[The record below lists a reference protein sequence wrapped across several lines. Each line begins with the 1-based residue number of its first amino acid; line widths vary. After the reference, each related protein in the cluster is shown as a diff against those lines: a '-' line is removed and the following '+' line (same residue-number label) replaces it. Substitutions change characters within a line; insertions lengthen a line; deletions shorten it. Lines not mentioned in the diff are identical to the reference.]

1 MSVYTYPDSGN
12 IPDNAFA
19 GHAAPTLLFKKW
31 QVWDDFDKFDRKESR
46 LRYLQQIAD
55 AVDKT
60 SEKQYTG
67 WYDRYSSIIK
77 DIGADILPFETQWR
91 LIVGWGDNP
100 TMESGL
106 TLHHLYGFP
115 YIPGSAVKGMLHHFA
130 EMESMTLIADSK
142 FFKLDHPEAAP
153 PPPWLPSFMLA
164 LEKIR
169 LLFGSVH
176 LEKHKVKNTD
186 NPKTE
191 TEVGP
196 DCPRF
201 LLKNLLTKLSK
212 AETLSDS
219 WKNIKQTIQNL
230 IDQHTGGILR
240 FYDAVPRD
248 YQPQLLQPDIVNVH
262 YQKYYES
269 EGKTAPS
276 DDLSPVPVTFL
287 AVRPQANFI
296 FPFRLEEQ
304 LLDPPRDKEEI
315 ERAELL
321 KRLPTS
327 PSLSDLVKDWFE
339 TALSEWGIGAKT
351 AAGYGYFKTGVSTN
365 SQDKTATS
373 GKQPKKVTGNTDPEK
388 SPRPEITP
396 SEPPQFNS
404 SINPKAKAK
413 GISSKHG
420 LEIWKKLAENEY
432 IERIEGGDISARDP
446 GTLLPR
452 HEIST
457 GGRKMELLYQSG
469 RFFCPVRLT
478 LQGINSEEE
487 AQWLWETLLR
497 PALAGEEEKR

>member
-12 IPDNAFA
+12 IPDSAFA

-31 QVWDDFDKFDRKESR
+31 QVWDDFDKFDRKDSR

-67 WYDRYSSIIK
+67 WYGRYSSIME
-77 DIGADILPFETQWR
+77 DIGAEILPFETQWR
-91 LIVGWGDNP
+91 LIIGWGDNP

-130 EMESMTLIADSK
+130 EMESMTLINDSD
-142 FFKLDHPEAAP
+142 FFELDHPEADP
-153 PPPWLPSFMLA
+153 PPPWLPKFLLQ
-164 LEKIR
+164 LEKIK

-176 LEKHKVKNTD
+176 LEKHKI
-186 NPKTE
+186 PKTDK
-191 TEVGP
+191 EVGP

-201 LLKNLLTKLSK
+201 LLKHLLTKLSK
-212 AETLSDS
+212 TKTLSNS
-219 WKNIKQTIQNL
+219 WQNIKQTIHNL
-230 IDQHTGGILR
+230 IDENTGGMLR

-287 AVRPQANFI
+287 AVRSQANFI

-304 LLDPPRDKEEI
+304 LLDPPRDDEEI

-321 KRLPTS
+321 KRFPAS
-327 PSLSDLVKDWFE
+327 PSLPDLVKDWFE

-351 AAGYGYFKTGVSTN
+351 AAGYGYFKTDVN
-365 SQDKTATS
+365 SNNQDNDTTS
-373 GKQPKKVTGNTDPEK
+373 GKQPKKVNGKPDLVKP
-388 SPRPEITP
+388 PQIVIIP
-396 SEPPQFNS
+396 SEPPKFTS
-404 SINPKAKAK
+404 TVNPKAKAR
-413 GISSKHG
+413 GITGKHG
-420 LEIWKKLAENEY
+420 SKIWQQLAENDY
-432 IERIEGGDISARDP
+432 IEQIEGGDISARNP
-446 GTLLPR
+446 GKPLPS
-452 HEIST
+452 HEISN
-457 GGRKMELLYQSG
+457 GGRKMEVLYQSG

-478 LQGINSEEE
+478 LQGIHSESE
-487 AQWLWETLLR
+487 AQWLWENILQPVLQ
-497 PALAGEEEKR
+497 GEEGKK